1 MTISGRNPHFEVR
14 PSLITGDTADVYL
27 HRTQRI
33 LRNEG
38 LNPIVV
44 MEFSASRRAVV
55 CGSQEVRAL
64 LERVTSESNREVS
77 AVEEGEDVAAGEVC
91 LSIRA
96 PYSSFGL
103 YETAICGILANST
116 GWATA
121 ARELAQAANGVPVV
135 CVGAHNIHP
144 SVAPIMDYAA
154 VVGGCDNGSTVL
166 GSKMAG
172 KSPIAT
178 VSGAL
183 LQLIGD
189 PVKAAAAFDRSVAPE
204 VPRVGYVDPRSDVIA
219 QAVEMVTLMN
229 GHLDAIRLARV
240 PGGKPVPLEVI
251 KEVRSRLDELDFKH
265 VQLVLSGEMTPEHIR
280 HLVQGGGPI
289 DVFHDTS
296 YIPSAAPVPF
306 RANIRIISNRIVPQ
320 ESEPPAPNPHLMRL
334 L

>member
-1 MTISGRNPHFEVR
+1 MTAGGRNPHFEVR

-38 LNPIVV
+38 LNPVVV
-44 MEFSASRRAVV
+44 MEFSASRQAVA
-55 CGSQEVRAL
+55 CGCQEVRAV

-77 AVEEGEDVAAGEVC
+77 AVEEGEEVAGGEVC

-121 ARELAQAANGVPVV
+121 AHELTQAAHGIPVV
-135 CVGAHNIHP
+135 CVGAHNVHP

-154 VVGGCDNGSTVL
+154 VVGGCENGSTVL

-189 PVKAAAAFDRSVAPE
+189 PVKAAAAFDRSVAPD
-204 VPRVGYVDPRSDVIA
+204 VPRVGYVDPRGDVVA
-219 QAVEMVTLMN
+219 QAVEVARLMN
-229 GHLDAIRLARV
+229 DHLDAIRLARV
-240 PGGKPVPLEVI
+240 PGRRPIPIEVI
-251 KEVRSRLDELDFKH
+251 KEVRNRLDELDFKR

-280 HLVQGGGPI
+280 QFVDAGRPHRRISRLWLHL
-289 DVFHDTS
+289 
-296 YIPSAAPVPF
+296 F
-306 RANIRIISNRIVPQ
+306 RAAGSLPRQHPDHQR
-320 ESEPPAPNPHLMRL
+320 PPRASGV
-334 L
+334 